1 MGGAEPG
8 TAPTMNGVGVAALTA
23 TMLPVGQIKSHAEA
37 LNIATRLPIEVI
49 DVFHQ
54 QTRRNACFVRGASV
68 SNSWRIAN
76 EWPERMRISA
86 ISGVF

>member
-37 LNIATRLPIEVI
+37 LNIATRLPIEFI

-54 QTRRNACFVRGASV
+54 QTRRKRLFCPGSKCLKFVAYRQ
-68 SNSWRIAN
+68 
-76 EWPERMRISA
+76 
-86 ISGVF
+86 